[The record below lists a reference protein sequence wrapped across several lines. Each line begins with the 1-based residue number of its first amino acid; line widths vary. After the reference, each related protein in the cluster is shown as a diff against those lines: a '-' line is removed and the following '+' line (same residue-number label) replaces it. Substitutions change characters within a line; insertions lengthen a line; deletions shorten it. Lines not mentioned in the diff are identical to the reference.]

1 MKFNDIFLDEI
12 FLMYDIIVFEILR
25 IHTYTRKRKAG
36 VFKNLNLGELF
47 LKRCV
52 FGDCFHRTRVDGR
65 PNRRKNLRL
74 KKKKNGF
81 VWMGPEPVTFFAVPV
96 SVAVFVT

>member
-1 MKFNDIFLDEI
+1 
-12 FLMYDIIVFEILR
+12 MYDIIVFEILG

-74 KKKKNGF
+74 KKKKRIRVNGA
-81 VWMGPEPVTFFAVPV
+81 WTCY
-96 SVAVFVT
+96 VFCRSCLRRSRRYLIKSGFH